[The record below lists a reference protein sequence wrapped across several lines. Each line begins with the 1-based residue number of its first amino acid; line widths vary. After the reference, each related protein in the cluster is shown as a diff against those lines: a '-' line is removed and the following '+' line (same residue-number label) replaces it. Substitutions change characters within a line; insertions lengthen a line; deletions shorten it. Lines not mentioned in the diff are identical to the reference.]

1 MIVKVKIM
9 LNFNFLYTLLFL
21 LLIYYLNKKSQ
32 YVNENIH
39 EIKYNSK
46 TLEVSDCDTVI
57 VVPIFNRKKY
67 LESCLQSLDKCFLN
81 NSIVVF
87 VDDSSDFETQ
97 EYLKNV
103 SLSNISFIKIF
114 KKVNRNM
121 FDSFRMVFDEF
132 YKYENIKFFV
142 TLDSDTIHKPEWLIK
157 LKLLYYDKEN
167 EKKNGNML
175 LTGFNTL
182 NHLNISEHQNCYK
195 KNSCGGINMFFDKN
209 LYPVFK
215 ETLYDALWDWRVVQL
230 CQINNWDI
238 LCTKPSVIN
247 HIGFEGLSY
256 GKQFD
261 VAFDF

>member
-103 SLSNISFIKIF
+103 
-114 KKVNRNM
+114 
-121 FDSFRMVFDEF
+121 
-132 YKYENIKFFV
+132 
-142 TLDSDTIHKPEWLIK
+142 
-157 LKLLYYDKEN
+157 
-167 EKKNGNML
+167 
-175 LTGFNTL
+175 
-182 NHLNISEHQNCYK
+182 
-195 KNSCGGINMFFDKN
+195 
-209 LYPVFK
+209 
-215 ETLYDALWDWRVVQL
+215 
-230 CQINNWDI
+230 
-238 LCTKPSVIN
+238 
-247 HIGFEGLSY
+247 
-256 GKQFD
+256 
-261 VAFDF
+261 